1 MQGHTPRR
9 RLEIEPL
16 VGGLLL
22 TFLVRTVVCAAAFIL
37 ACILPRPAQ
46 AQRAGDWPMY
56 SHDLASTRYS
66 PLSQINAGNVAT
78 LTQAWSYPLRP
89 EGKGPSAASFSEV
102 TPIVV
107 NDVMYLAAG
116 NRILALEPET
126 GKEIWSFKVEKGFVP
141 QRGVAYWPGDSSNP
155 ARIIFTSLHRLMAL
169 NAASGKLDPKFGTN
183 GEVEMDV
190 PFAEVPTIYNDFII
204 VGANVYGPGETN
216 LHPQDEVAAGVPGD
230 SRAYDART
238 GKKLWTFHTIPQ
250 PSETGHDTW
259 SDDSWQGR
267 GGSNVWSITMTVDE
281 KRGIVYMPVG
291 GPAANYYGGD
301 RPGNNLFSN
310 SLVAVDVETG
320 KLKWYFQT
328 VHHELWDFDLPPEP
342 VLLEIDHNGAKIP
355 AVVQM
360 GKSPYMFILNRYNGK
375 PVFGVQERPVP
386 KGDVP
391 IEQYSPTQPFPVK
404 PPPLARDSF
413 SAQDLV
419 TAEDTTPEHAKACKE
434 LLDSYGGLYNAGPF
448 TPWGFRPEGGQPK
461 VSLVFP
467 GATGG
472 TNWGGIASDPTTGYV
487 FLNTQNSGSTGW
499 IEKNPKY
506 QPESGGPELPYHRGS
521 GAGSQYAGFSAIAK
535 DASGHSLGNLP
546 CQKPP
551 WESLLAV
558 NANTGDIVW
567 SVPLGITE
575 GLPPGKQNT
584 GRPGAFAGPI
594 ATGGGLV
601 FIGATNDDRFRAFDS
616 KTGKELWST
625 KLDYAATAV
634 PITYQG
640 KNGKQYVAIVDAGG
654 GSGDKQALLVFALP

>member
-1 MQGHTPRR
+1 
-9 RLEIEPL
+9 
-16 VGGLLL
+16 
-22 TFLVRTVVCAAAFIL
+22 
-37 ACILPRPAQ
+37 
-46 AQRAGDWPMY
+46 
-56 SHDLASTRYS
+56 
-66 PLSQINAGNVAT
+66 
-78 LTQAWSYPLRP
+78 
-89 EGKGPSAASFSEV
+89 
-102 TPIVV
+102 
-107 NDVMYLAAG
+107 
-116 NRILALEPET
+116 
-126 GKEIWSFKVEKGFVP
+126 
-141 QRGVAYWPGDSSNP
+141 
-155 ARIIFTSLHRLMAL
+155 
-169 NAASGKLDPKFGTN
+169 
-183 GEVEMDV
+183 
-190 PFAEVPTIYNDFII
+190 
-204 VGANVYGPGETN
+204 
-216 LHPQDEVAAGVPGD
+216 
-230 SRAYDART
+230 
-238 GKKLWTFHTIPQ
+238 
-250 PSETGHDTW
+250 
-259 SDDSWQGR
+259 
-267 GGSNVWSITMTVDE
+267 MTVDE

-301 RPGNNLFSN
+301 RPGDNLFSN
-310 SLVAVDVETG
+310 SLVAVDVKTG

-342 VLLEIDHNGAKIP
+342 VLMDVNHNGTKVP

-391 IEQYSPTQPFPVK
+391 NEQYSPTQPFPVK

-413 SAQDLV
+413 SPQDLV
-419 TAEDTTPEHAKACKE
+419 TADDTTPEHAKACKE

-487 FLNTQNSGSTGW
+487 FLNTQDSGSTGW

-506 QPESGGPELPYHRGS
+506 QPQSGGPELAYHRGS

-535 DASGHSLGNLP
+535 DANGHSLGNLP

-558 NANTGDIVW
+558 NTNTGDIVW
-567 SVPLGITE
+567 RVPLGITE
-575 GLPPGKQNT
+575 GLPEGKQNT
-584 GRPGAFAGPI
+584 GRTGAFAGPI

-625 KLDYAATAV
+625 ELDYAATAV
-634 PITYQG
+634 PITYEG

>member
-1 MQGHTPRR
+1 MSRR
-9 RLEIEPL
+9 SLRLGRIRCGQEER
-16 VGGLLL
+16 V
-22 TFLVRTVVCAAAFIL
+22 
-37 ACILPRPAQ
+37 
-46 AQRAGDWPMY
+46 
-56 SHDLASTRYS
+56 
-66 PLSQINAGNVAT
+66 
-78 LTQAWSYPLRP
+78 
-89 EGKGPSAASFSEV
+89 PSAASFSEV

-126 GKEIWSFKVEKGFVP
+126 GKEIWSFQLEKGLVP
-141 QRGVAYWPGDSSNP
+141 QRGVAYWPGDSNNP

-169 NAASGKLDPKFGTN
+169 NAVTGKLDPKFGAN
-183 GEVEMDV
+183 GEVQMDV
-190 PFAEVPTIYNDFII
+190 PFAEVPTIYKDIII

-216 LHPQDEVAAGVPGD
+216 LHPQDEVGAGVPGD

-250 PSETGHDTW
+250 PGEIGHDTW
-259 SDDSWQGR
+259 GDDSWQGR
-267 GGSNVWSITMTVDE
+267 GGTNVWSITMTVDE
-281 KRGIVYMPVG
+281 KRGIVYMPIG

-310 SLVAVDVETG
+310 SLVAVDAKTG

-342 VLLEIDHNGAKIP
+342 VLIDIDHDGKKIP
-355 AVVQM
+355 AVIQM
-360 GKSPYMFILNRYNGK
+360 GKSPYMFILNRYDGK

-391 IEQYSPTQPFPVK
+391 TEQYSPTQPFPVK

-472 TNWGGIASDPTTGYV
+472 TNWGGTASDPTTGYV
-487 FLNTQNSGSTGW
+487 FLNVQNSGSTGW

-506 QPESGGPELPYHRGS
+506 QPGSGGPELPYHRGS
-521 GAGSQYAGFSAIAK
+521 GAGGQYAGFSAIAK
-535 DASGHSLGNLP
+535 DANGHSLGNLP

-584 GRPGAFAGPI
+584 GRTGAFAGPI
-594 ATGGGLV
+594 VTGGGLV

-634 PITYQG
+634 PMTYEG